1 MKSIMLVMI
10 VLLTSSLV
18 YGQRE
23 PVRPGSRGDTGGRS
37 LPKGPEATETKRP
50 APKKPPVE
58 IAELIFKRMDSNHDG
73 SISLKEFKVAFPRLR
88 QSSSRSSGTTPREA
102 TRGYSRGS
110 GQPSSPSGRT
120 RGFDGKA
127 PGFRPPEKGAHPKGA
142 SPSRGRSSRGGSRGR
157 SRGSK

>member
-10 VLLTSSLV
+10 MLTSSLV

-37 LPKGPEATETKRP
+37 LPKGPEAEATGAEAKRP

-58 IAELIFKRMDSNHDG
+58 IAELVFKRMDSNHDG

-88 QSSSRSSGTTPREA
+88 QSFTRSS
-102 TRGYSRGS
+102 S
-110 GQPSSPSGRT
+110 QGRT
-120 RGFDGKA
+120 RGA
-127 PGFRPPEKGAHPKGA
+127 SGFRPPEKGARPKG
-142 SPSRGRSSRGGSRGR
+142 SPPSRGKSYRGSSRGR
-157 SRGSK
+157 SRGGK